1 MPRVS
6 RFYGITIRMYFNE
19 EFHPGRPHFHAFYG
33 GAEASFAVLDL
44 DRLAGELPP
53 RIERLV
59 RLWARARREDL
70 LDNWERAR
78 SGGDIKRIE
87 PLK

>member
-6 RFYGITIRMYFNE
+6 YFFGITIRMYFNE
-19 EFHPGRPHFHAFYG
+19 AFHPGRPHFHAFYG
-33 GAEASFAVLDL
+33 GEHAAFDVTGLS
-44 DRLAGELPP
+44 RLNGELPP
-53 RIERLV
+53 RVERLV
-59 RLWARARREDL
+59 REWARVRREDL

-78 SGGDIKRIE
+78 SGGDVKSVE